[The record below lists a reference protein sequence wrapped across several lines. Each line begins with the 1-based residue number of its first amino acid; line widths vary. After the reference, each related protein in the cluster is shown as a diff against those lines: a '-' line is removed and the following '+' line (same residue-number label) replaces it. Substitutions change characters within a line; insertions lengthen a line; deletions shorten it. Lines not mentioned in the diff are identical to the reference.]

1 MDSDISDNNSFLG
14 EYCLEYFQ
22 QNFAGNNKT
31 ANNLIEYPTIT
42 ENITENGNANSIL
55 SEKMASKERDDDST
69 ISNPKITFSPYKL
82 SINSC
87 EQFMIIE
94 TTPTKKRKKRTK
106 ASTNTIL
113 NKKRG
118 RKVKSE
124 NKNKNKRNSHTRND
138 PCNIRSRI
146 TRKYF
151 KFLINFINAI
161 IIQLLLEEDNVQ
173 EYKLKKIKYNEN
185 INIDNIQKLKDKTI
199 RQIVSYNISGKY
211 KSSKNNQNERNENDI
226 ICERIIEK
234 RPEIEKIMN
243 LKYMKF
249 FDSVFCGEKKTVDLN
264 EYGINI
270 QVPLNSDIELYQD
283 CIKNIKKKEE
293 NSGDL
298 DQYLKKV
305 NKCVIDYKKI

>member
-1 MDSDISDNNSFLG
+1 MDSDISDNISFLG
-14 EYCLEYFQ
+14 DNCLEYFQ
-22 QNFAGNNKT
+22 QNFVGKNKT
-31 ANNLIEYPTIT
+31 TNDLIEYPTIT
-42 ENITENGNANSIL
+42 ENITENGSAISNL
-55 SEKMASKERDDDST
+55 SEKMASKERDNDSA
-69 ISNPKITFSPYKL
+69 ISNSKNTFSPNKL
-82 SINSC
+82 NINSC

-106 ASTNTIL
+106 VSNSTIL

-118 RKVKSE
+118 RKIKSE
-124 NKNKNKRNSHTRND
+124 NKNKRNSHTRND

-161 IIQLLLEEDNVQ
+161 IIQLLIQEDNVQ

-199 RQIVSYNISGKY
+199 REIVSYDISGKY
-211 KSSKNNQNERNENDI
+211 KSSKNNQNKINENDA

-298 DQYLKKV
+298 EQYLKKM
-305 NKCVIDYKKI
+305 NKCIIDYKTI

>member
-14 EYCLEYFQ
+14 ENFLEYFQ
-22 QNFAGNNKT
+22 QNFVGKNKT
-31 ANNLIEYPTIT
+31 ANLIEYPTNT
-42 ENITENGNANSIL
+42 EIITENGNANSIL

-94 TTPTKKRKKRTK
+94 TTPTKKRKKR
-106 ASTNTIL
+106 STNTIL

-124 NKNKNKRNSHTRND
+124 NKNKRNSHTRND

-211 KSSKNNQNERNENDI
+211 KSSKNNQNEKNENDI

-234 RPEIEKIMN
+234 RPEIEKILN
-243 LKYMKF
+243 LKYMNF

-283 CIKNIKKKEE
+283 CIKNMKKKEE

-298 DQYLKKV
+298 DQYLKKM
-305 NKCVIDYKKI
+305 NKYIIDYKKI